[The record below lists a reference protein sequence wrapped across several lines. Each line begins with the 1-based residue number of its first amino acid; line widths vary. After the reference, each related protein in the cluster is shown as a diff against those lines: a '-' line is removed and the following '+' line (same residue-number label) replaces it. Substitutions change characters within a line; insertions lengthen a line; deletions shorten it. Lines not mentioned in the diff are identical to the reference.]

1 MRPTVQKIYPRVTKT
16 PDVTATKAFT
26 ILFRPYPN
34 EDTRFT
40 GRKGVLSVTFVG
52 EPQPTPYEVL
62 DAFVLL
68 DTDKV
73 LSQDMKRRI
82 LAGQFTIH
90 ETVAVS
96 RRTK

>member
-1 MRPTVQKIYPRVTKT
+1 MR

-26 ILFRPYPN
+26 ILFKPVL
-34 EDTRFT
+34 
-40 GRKGVLSVTFVG
+40 GREFLNRHLSVTFVG
-52 EPQPTPYEVL
+52 EPKPTPYEVL

-68 DTDKV
+68 DTDKA